1 MNLTPADRLFI
12 GRFLLLFVATLVVA
26 LLGTFKAPLPALGD
40 KNSHQQ
46 AYLFQQAKVLFSND
60 PTLSASDVLS
70 LNAKKTVVLPDSWDT
85 TQPSF
90 EGHGWYQIDFRLDPN
105 KPVPDAVFMPRAI
118 MNAHAYLNGHWI
130 GGLGTLEGE
139 ITRHW
144 NYPYLFQFSPDLLTP
159 GNNTLLIQVA
169 GYKNYRS
176 GLGRVWLGPNSAL
189 EPMYEF
195 SYRWQVTG
203 SMLATLVAFASGVL
217 LLLFARVFR
226 EQEGFFFFSLAVI
239 VFAVRNTGYFMDW
252 TPLPHAQWGQLVHSL
267 HAWFACLYGLFLI
280 RYMNLGWTWIP
291 KGLLT
296 YAVAVSLITFV
307 TGSEQILN
315 FTFWLLL
322 PVIPVVFA
330 LNVLLLS
337 HSWRTRNFEGA
348 ILGCSSLLFV
358 LLSIRDLAT
367 MLNLLPIESILLSQY
382 TGILLFVSA
391 CWVIFRRYRA
401 LLQELKTSNDS
412 LNSELAIREQQ
423 LFRQF
428 NLLRKI
434 EQQRAQDDER
444 RRIMQDIHDGVGS
457 SLVSALNLSE
467 TKPLSQDEMRD
478 VLQECLDDLRMAIDS
493 LDPQSDDLLAL
504 LGNFRWRYER
514 RLKASGVTLL
524 WSVADIPKLEGY
536 SSRDLFDLLRIVQ
549 EIFANSLK
557 HAKASKIELSVRWD
571 EANDKV
577 LLSISDNGVGMP
589 HNTLGRGRGLA
600 HMKIRAKAIRIEL
613 YTGRNSQEQGVAV
626 FMAIPRIRR
635 K

>member
-1 MNLTPADRLFI
+1 LSLTPADRLFI
-12 GRFLLLFVATLVVA
+12 GRFLLLFAATLVVA

-40 KNSHQQ
+40 EYSHQQ
-46 AYLFQQAKVLFSND
+46 AYMFQQAKVLFSSD
-60 PTLSASDVLS
+60 PSLSAGEVLA

-85 TQPSF
+85 TQPEF
-90 EGHGWYQIDFRLDPN
+90 EGQGWYQIDFRLDPD
-105 KPVPDAVFMPRAI
+105 KPVPNAVFVPRAI

-130 GGLGTLEGE
+130 GGLGSLEGN

-144 NYPYLFQFSPDLLTP
+144 NYPYLFQFSPDLLAP

-189 EPMYEF
+189 EPMYES

-226 EQEGFFFFSLAVI
+226 EQEGFLFFSLAVI
-239 VFAVRNTGYFMDW
+239 IFAIRNTGYFMDW
-252 TPLPHAQWGQLVHSL
+252 IPLPHAQWGQLVHSL

-291 KGLLT
+291 RGLVA
-296 YAVAVSLITFV
+296 YAIAVSLITLAA
-307 TGSEQILN
+307 GSEQILN

-322 PVIPVVFA
+322 PVIPLVFI
-330 LNVLLLS
+330 LNVLLLTY
-337 HSWRTRNFEGA
+337 SWRLQNFEAA

-367 MLNLLPIESILLSQY
+367 MLNLLPIESVLLSQY

-401 LLQELKTSNDS
+401 LLLELKASNDS

-577 LLSISDNGVGMP
+577 LLNISDNGVGMP

-626 FMAIPRIRR
+626 FMAIPRMRR

>member
-1 MNLTPADRLFI
+1 M
-12 GRFLLLFVATLVVA
+12 
-26 LLGTFKAPLPALGD
+26 
-40 KNSHQQ
+40 
-46 AYLFQQAKVLFSND
+46 
-60 PTLSASDVLS
+60 
-70 LNAKKTVVLPDSWDT
+70 
-85 TQPSF
+85 
-90 EGHGWYQIDFRLDPN
+90 
-105 KPVPDAVFMPRAI
+105 
-118 MNAHAYLNGHWI
+118 
-130 GGLGTLEGE
+130 
-139 ITRHW
+139 
-144 NYPYLFQFSPDLLTP
+144 
-159 GNNTLLIQVA
+159 
-169 GYKNYRS
+169 
-176 GLGRVWLGPNSAL
+176 
-189 EPMYEF
+189 
-195 SYRWQVTG
+195 
-203 SMLATLVAFASGVL
+203 
-217 LLLFARVFR
+217 
-226 EQEGFFFFSLAVI
+226 
-239 VFAVRNTGYFMDW
+239 
-252 TPLPHAQWGQLVHSL
+252 
-267 HAWFACLYGLFLI
+267 
-280 RYMNLGWTWIP
+280 
-291 KGLLT
+291 
-296 YAVAVSLITFV
+296 
-307 TGSEQILN
+307 
-315 FTFWLLL
+315 
-322 PVIPVVFA
+322 
-330 LNVLLLS
+330 
-337 HSWRTRNFEGA
+337 
-348 ILGCSSLLFV
+348 
-358 LLSIRDLAT
+358 
-367 MLNLLPIESILLSQY
+367 
-382 TGILLFVSA
+382 
-391 CWVIFRRYRA
+391 
-401 LLQELKTSNDS
+401 
-412 LNSELAIREQQ
+412 AIREQQ

-613 YTGRNSQEQGVAV
+613 YIGRNSQEQGVAV

>member
-1 MNLTPADRLFI
+1 MNAEPADRLFI
-12 GRFLLLFVATLVVA
+12 GRFLLLFGLTLIA
-26 LLGTFKAPLPALGD
+26 AIWGTFNTQITSVAS
-40 KNSHQQ
+40 NSSNQQ
-46 AYLFQQAKVLFSND
+46 IYLFEQAKVLFSSDN
-60 PTLSASDVLS
+60 TLLASDVLS
-70 LNAKKTVVLPDSWDT
+70 LNAKKTVRLPNSWDN
-85 TQPSF
+85 TQADF
-90 EGHGWYQIDFRLDPN
+90 EGQGWYQIDFRLDPG
-105 KPVPDAVFMPRAI
+105 KPAPNAVFIQRAI
-118 MNAHAYLNGHWI
+118 MNAHVYINGQWV

-144 NYPYLFQFSPDLLTP
+144 NYPYLFQFSSELITP
-159 GNNTLLIQVA
+159 GNNTLLVQVA

-176 GLGRVWLGPNSAL
+176 GLGRVWLGPSKVL
-189 EPMYEF
+189 EPMYDS

-203 SMLATLVAFASGVL
+203 SMLATLVAFASGLL
-217 LLLFARVFR
+217 LLLFAKFFQ

-239 VFAVRNTGYFMDW
+239 VFAIRNIGYFTDW
-252 TPLPHAQWGQLVHSL
+252 TPLPHAQWGQLIHSL
-267 HAWFACLYGLFLI
+267 HAWFAALYGLFLI
-280 RYMNLGWTWIP
+280 RYMNLGWNWIP
-291 KGLLT
+291 KGLMA
-296 YAVAVSLITFV
+296 YAAAVSLITF
-307 TGSEQILN
+307 TFNSDQILH

-322 PVIPVVFA
+322 PVIPVVFV

-367 MLNLLPIESILLSQY
+367 MLNLLPLESILLSQY
-382 TGILLFVSA
+382 TGILLFLSA
-391 CWVIFRRYRA
+391 CWIIFRRYLT
-401 LLQELKTSNDS
+401 LLQELKTSNES

-423 LFRQF
+423 LFHQF
-428 NLLRKI
+428 NLLRKV

-536 SSRDLFDLLRIVQ
+536 RSRDLFDLLRIVQ

-557 HAKASKIELSVRWD
+557 HANASTIELSVRWD
-571 EANDKV
+571 EINDNV
-577 LLSISDNGVGMP
+577 LLNISDNGEGMP
-589 HNTLGRGRGLA
+589 SNTLGRGRGLA
-600 HMKIRAKAIRIEL
+600 HMKIRARAIRIEL
-613 YTGRNSQEQGVAV
+613 YIGRNPDERGVAV
-626 FMAIPRIRR
+626 FMTIPRMR
-635 K
+635 KT